1 MLAARLSA
9 VTSTRHDFARRPAPG
24 DRPSTAPTRP
34 VHLGRPVLTVPGDE
48 DAGSLGRMV
57 GLPLLPPVPTHSGV
71 LAQAAVLNQAWRVA
85 ATHGDW
91 MAWNLV
97 LALVPLALAAVLFRR
112 NVRRSPLWWLG
123 VVAFIAFLPNAPYVL
138 TDVIHLFDDIRG
150 TRSDLELLGL
160 HLPIYLL
167 FFAAGFGSYVAA
179 LELTRRYTRA
189 ELPAVRWLYLELA
202 LHGLCA
208 AGIYLGRVLRLNS
221 WEILTRPRSVIGG
234 ISWMAG
240 AAPAV
245 LVACTAL
252 VLVGLTL
259 TTRALVWAAADGV
272 ARARPHLR
280 PLR

>member
-1 MLAARLSA
+1 
-9 VTSTRHDFARRPAPG
+9 
-24 DRPSTAPTRP
+24 
-34 VHLGRPVLTVPGDE
+34 
-48 DAGSLGRMV
+48 MV
-57 GLPLLPPVPTHSGV
+57 GLPPTPPVLTLFG
-71 LAQAAVLNQAWRVA
+71 VLNQAWRVA

-97 LALVPLALAAVLFRR
+97 LALVPLGLAALLFRR
-112 NVRRSPLWWLG
+112 SVRRSPLWWVG
-123 VVAFIAFLPNAPYVL
+123 VVAFVAFLPNAPYVL
-138 TDVIHLFDDIRG
+138 TDVIHLFDDIRR
-150 TRSDLELLGL
+150 TSSDLVLLGV

-179 LELTRRYTRA
+179 LELTRRYSRTA
-189 ELPAVRWLYLELA
+189 LPEVRWLYLELA

-208 AGIYLGRVLRLNS
+208 AGIYLGRVVRLNS
-221 WEILTRPRSVIGG
+221 WEILTRPRAVVGG

-240 AAPAV
+240 AAPVV

-259 TTRALVWAAADGV
+259 ITRALVWAAADGV